1 MATVRV
7 MFTVIPL
14 AVDVP
19 GTGLAVI
26 GVLLSSGAIYIA
38 VRHAR
43 NLQRVQRHISAAQ
56 QQTETLRTET
66 LDALQIHEIL
76 VRDEGLGRSVRRI
89 AKEFS
94 RTLDL
99 DDPLLARLARRDL
112 ERANESVRM
121 SAEGHR
127 EIGED
132 AFSDTEA
139 LASIL
144 LEMTEPG
151 DELWASSLV
160 HAEFWA
166 RADAYVFQQQEKVSQ
181 GVTINR
187 VFVFDTDAAREDS
200 RAQNEMER
208 QLRADIAVHHLV
220 TDKPSRDL
228 VVVRKKDPNALTG
241 YREAYAAEFA
251 VDPSKRVDNID
262 IWTASGMHTD
272 RVKRLW
278 WSLQGI
284 FHRAS
289 DLELTSAS
297 NGSEPAESTVPT
309 GG

>member
-1 MATVRV
+1 MSSVCL
-7 MFTVIPL
+7 F

-19 GTGLAVI
+19 GAGLAFVGI
-26 GVLLSSGAIYIA
+26 LLSVGGIYIA

-56 QQTETLRTET
+56 EQTETLRTET
-66 LDALQIHEIL
+66 LDALEIHEIL
-76 VRDEGLGRSVRRI
+76 VRDDHLAQSVRHI
-89 AKEFS
+89 SKEFS

-112 ERANESVRM
+112 ERATESVRM

-151 DELWASSLV
+151 DEFWASSLV

-166 RADAYVFQQQEKVSQ
+166 RADAYVYQQQEKVSQ
-181 GVTINR
+181 GVDIHR
-187 VFVFDTDAAREDS
+187 VFVFDTDSAR
-200 RAQNEMER
+200 QNPQTQHEMER
-208 QLRADIAVHHLV
+208 QLKANIKVHYLV
-220 TDKPSRDL
+220 TEKPSRDL

-284 FHRAS
+284 FHRAK
-289 DLELTSAS
+289 DLEPVQPRDQPDRSDTLPDS
-297 NGSEPAESTVPT
+297 V
-309 GG
+309 